1 MDKNIYMEHI
11 ERERGR
17 RCALVS
23 YKPRASSN
31 YYLGKPDLVMSPKE
45 RNRGKRRKD
54 IIEVLDTHVP
64 EADTP
69 LDFPVQ

>member
-1 MDKNIYMEHI
+1 MDKNIYMEHMYT
-11 ERERGR
+11 ERR
-17 RCALVS
+17 RRLALFS

-31 YYLGKPDLVMSPKE
+31 YYLGIPDLVMSPTE
-45 RNRGKRRKD
+45 RNRGKRRRD
-54 IIEVLDTHVP
+54 IVEVLDTHVP